1 MSFSDKFNKSVLTIL
16 KHEGGF
22 INDKDDPGGATN
34 YGVSL
39 RFLLQE
45 GDLAIGDIDGDGDI
59 DADDVSKM
67 TIEQA
72 KAVYFKCWWQKY
84 GYEQIGDLALVTK
97 VFDMSV
103 NMGGKQAHTLLQRAI
118 LACGIPVVEDGALGP
133 KCFGAMDSIVS
144 AGGGDA
150 LLASLRSEQAGFYR
164 TLICQKPVFEK
175 YRKGWLRRAYEA

>member
-1 MSFSDKFNKSVLTIL
+1 MFTDKFNKAILTIL

-22 INDKDDPGGATN
+22 VNDADDPGGATN

-39 RFLLQE
+39 RFLIQE

-67 TIEQA
+67 TVEQA
-72 KAVYFKCWWQKY
+72 KAVYYKCWWLKY
-84 GYEQIGDLALVTK
+84 NYEAIDNLSLVTK

-103 NMGGKQAHTLLQRAI
+103 NMGGKQAHILLQRAV

-133 KCFGAMDSIVS
+133 KCFGAMSSITA

-164 TLICQKPVFEK
+164 CLILKKPIFIK
-175 YRKGWLRRAYEA
+175 YQAGWLSRAYS